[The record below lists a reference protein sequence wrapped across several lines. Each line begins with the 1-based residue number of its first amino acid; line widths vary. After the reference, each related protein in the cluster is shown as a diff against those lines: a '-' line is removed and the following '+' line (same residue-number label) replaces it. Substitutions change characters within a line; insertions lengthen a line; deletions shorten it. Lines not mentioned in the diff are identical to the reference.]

1 MKIRIETERDC
12 YIFTRKLLFLFNIL
26 KAIMD
31 EISPH
36 INLILPFC
44 NKTMALSVIFVNNN
58 FFYFLPN
65 IE

>member
-12 YIFTRKLLFLFNIL
+12 YIFTQRFFFLFNIL

-31 EISPH
+31 EISPQ
-36 INLILPFC
+36 INSILPSC
-44 NKTMALSVIFVNNN
+44 NKTMMLFVIFVNNN
-58 FFYFLPN
+58 FFSFLPN